1 MEQSIWEQE
10 QQHLTDIS
18 AMLKIYVD
26 FLEKKQKRQKG
37 EIIEERT
44 FASSDF
50 NDVSGE
56 RAVEFSQLLQ
66 SMELREMEYHHL
78 YDQLAKAKVLYK
90 SPYFGR
96 ISIKNEVGE
105 DETLYIGLST
115 FRDPNTDDVHIF
127 DWRAPISSLFYENKL
142 GDANYAIPDGEQI
155 PVEIIGRRQY
165 KVLYDKLLQLLDAE
179 IYIGDDVL
187 QGLLKD
193 TAKEKMKSIVATI
206 QSDQNAVIRA
216 SNRRNVIVLGPPG
229 SGKTSVA
236 MQRIAYLLYEY
247 RQHLNAKNILLISPS
262 DLFND
267 YISNV
272 LPELGEENVKHTTF
286 YRIWKDAQIGRIYA
300 ETNYENIERIQKA
313 SQLERVSF
321 RYKNSKQYADRL
333 QRFVASLQDKGLS
346 FYNLKI
352 GEELLF
358 SASELRGYFYSK
370 FAGLDMDFRL
380 KKIRT
385 LLLNELQRRKE
396 VAYKKRLKELQSVTN
411 YIGSDGELEIQA
423 NNDVNKKYGKLQTLI
438 EQLKF
443 ININKLY
450 ILSLTF
456 ENEDEQAKEIAKMT
470 EQQLKNR
477 ILHYEDLG
485 PMLYLE
491 HTIKNLRTHP
501 EIKHIVIDEIQDY
514 SYIQLLAIQTIY
526 PKAHFTLLGDKNQ
539 IVHPEKKDMLVEKEL
554 KTFDCVELNKSYRST
569 VEITD
574 FMSAIMNQTS
584 TMSLGVSGE
593 KPTIF
598 ETSNKIATIRK
609 LIEHE
614 KEKDE
619 SFVIITKNMATC
631 KKLYEEL
638 KVYIPDIRLITEE
651 DKVYLK
657 GVLLMPGYMA
667 KGFEF
672 TTVVLVDA
680 ESTTYQNDA
689 DATLLY
695 TIVSRATR
703 KLFVLTNNLE
713 NLPQSFKNVDEKL
726 FVTL

>member
-1 MEQSIWEQE
+1 
-10 QQHLTDIS
+10 
-18 AMLKIYVD
+18 
-26 FLEKKQKRQKG
+26 
-37 EIIEERT
+37 
-44 FASSDF
+44 
-50 NDVSGE
+50 
-56 RAVEFSQLLQ
+56 
-66 SMELREMEYHHL
+66 
-78 YDQLAKAKVLYK
+78 
-90 SPYFGR
+90 
-96 ISIKNEVGE
+96 
-105 DETLYIGLST
+105 
-115 FRDPNTDDVHIF
+115 
-127 DWRAPISSLFYENKL
+127 
-142 GDANYAIPDGEQI
+142 
-155 PVEIIGRRQY
+155 
-165 KVLYDKLLQLLDAE
+165 
-179 IYIGDDVL
+179 
-187 QGLLKD
+187 
-193 TAKEKMKSIVATI
+193 
-206 QSDQNAVIRA
+206 
-216 SNRRNVIVLGPPG
+216 
-229 SGKTSVA
+229 
-236 MQRIAYLLYEY
+236 
-247 RQHLNAKNILLISPS
+247 
-262 DLFND
+262 
-267 YISNV
+267 
-272 LPELGEENVKHTTF
+272 
-286 YRIWKDAQIGRIYA
+286 
-300 ETNYENIERIQKA
+300 
-313 SQLERVSF
+313 
-321 RYKNSKQYADRL
+321 
-333 QRFVASLQDKGLS
+333 
-346 FYNLKI
+346 
-352 GEELLF
+352 
-358 SASELRGYFYSK
+358 
-370 FAGLDMDFRL
+370 MDFRL

-396 VAYKKRLKELQSVTN
+396 VAYNNRLKELQSVTN
-411 YIGSDGELEIQA
+411 YIGSDRELEIQA

-477 ILHYEDLG
+477 TLYYEDLG

-491 HTIKNLRTHP
+491 HTIKNLRTQP

-539 IVHPEKKDMLVEKEL
+539 IVHPEKKDMLVENEL
-554 KTFDCVELNKSYRST
+554 NAFDCVELNKSYRST

-584 TMSLGVSGE
+584 TLSLGVSGE

-598 ETSNKIATIRK
+598 ETSDKIATIRK
-609 LIEHE
+609 LIERE

-619 SFVIITKNMATC
+619 TFVIIAENMATYR
-631 KKLYEEL
+631 KLYDEL

-703 KLFVLTNNLE
+703 KLFILTSDVE
-713 NLPQSFKNVDEKL
+713 SLPQSFKNIDEKL